1 MKKIQEYISHEKN
14 LVELCNNDTTKI
26 DAFKAVSAEFF
37 KLDKE
42 ENVEKVLKNPENY
55 VLKPQREGGGN
66 NYYKSAITEMLLKI
80 KDLENKSSTNGS
92 QTNGNGSHEDKEM
105 YNKDMY
111 IVMELLRPVT
121 SNNYIIS
128 PKSQLALSKVGS
140 SDLLSKM
147 QITNELGIYGVLVR
161 DGEKTILNQTTG
173 YCLRTKPAEENE
185 GGVMCGTGALDSIY
199 FID

>member
-1 MKKIQEYISHEKN
+1 MKKIQEYISHEEN
-14 LVELCNNDTTKI
+14 LSELCNKDKTKI
-26 DAFKAVSAEFF
+26 DAFKSVSAEFF

-42 ENVEKVLKNPENY
+42 ENVQKVLNNPDNY

-66 NYYKSAITEMLLKI
+66 NYYKSAITEILLKI
-80 KDLENKSSTNGS
+80 KDLENKSSTNGNH
-92 QTNGNGSHEDKEM
+92 TNRNNIDEM

-111 IVMELLRPVT
+111 IVMELLRAVT

-128 PKSQLALSKVGS
+128 PKSQLALSKIGS
-140 SDLLSKM
+140 SDLLNKI

-161 DGEKTILNQTTG
+161 DGEKTILNETTG

-185 GGVMCGTGALDSIY
+185 AGVMCGTGALDSIY